1 MCTFMHSL
9 SQHLRNVITYAPT
22 AEKLSPSTVSLPP
35 PSLPLSLSLSLN
47 TPNPPPW
54 QLYYAQIYQYR
65 YLPTPRVV
73 LPDRALC
80 IPTFCHS
87 LQAVNKTSSSS
98 SPTSPLSRQAE
109 STNLTT
115 NTPEA
120 ESCPRGASAGGGSV
134 SRSTS
139 WQRHSVQQR
148 PSSSPRPTPASSTR
162 AARSCTGDSTV
173 FVFFECVGVFSV
185 RCAAESVCMWAAER
199 VFHIR
204 VLHMRDKR
212 KHNPCNP
219 C

>member
-1 MCTFMHSL
+1 MHSL
-9 SQHLRNVITYAPT
+9 SQHLRNVITHAHT

-80 IPTFCHS
+80 LPTFCHS

-120 ESCPRGASAGGGSV
+120 ESCPRGASAGGGGLCHGLLLGSGIACSNVLPVHHAPHLLQVLGPHVLVLEIVLFLFFLNALGCLV
-134 SRSTS
+134 SGVR
-139 WQRHSVQQR
+139 QR
-148 PSSSPRPTPASSTR
+148 
-162 AARSCTGDSTV
+162 V
-173 FVFFECVGVFSV
+173 FVCGLQS
-185 RCAAESVCMWAAER
+185 AYS
-199 VFHIR
+199 I
-204 VLHMRDKR
+204 
-212 KHNPCNP
+212 
-219 C
+219 